1 MAVEDGH
8 GELGRE
14 HHEVRD
20 DVLDQ
25 VADDVSHV
33 HVTGPD
39 AHHFQLAQ
47 RELEV
52 DEGLLHEGQ
61 HYSPEARELWQD
73 QPQCRQKEPSEEEA
87 EGAPPS

>member
-1 MAVEDGH
+1 MWNSENTNQKINTKTHDDVLVEKDGH
-8 GELGRE
+8 RELGRE

-25 VADDVSHV
+25 VAHDVSHV
-33 HVTGPD
+33 HVAGPD

-52 DEGLLHEGQ
+52 DERLLHEGE
-61 HYSPEARELWQD
+61 HYRPEAREL
-73 QPQCRQKEPSEEEA
+73 
-87 EGAPPS
+87 